1 MSNRTESVLKDFC
14 KKVSD
19 STITNPVNTDYDKLF
34 EMLDDDYGKTGAD
47 KKKIGVVIT
56 QEELNKLEAENEKL
70 RREVDEAEH
79 DRDEFS
85 MDLVDTVAKNKKL
98 IEALKGM
105 LESYDMIQDEKRI
118 PQDTRLLVERFFT
131 GEITRA
137 REALAEAKL
146 EGTE

>member
-1 MSNRTESVLKDFC
+1 MKELKTYFFIAG
-14 KKVSD
+14 VAH
-19 STITNPVNTDYDKLF
+19 
-34 EMLDDDYGKTGAD
+34 EGKNKEWVRAAD
-47 KKKIGVVIT
+47 AAYRI
-56 QEELNKLEAENEKL
+56 QNLSADNEKL